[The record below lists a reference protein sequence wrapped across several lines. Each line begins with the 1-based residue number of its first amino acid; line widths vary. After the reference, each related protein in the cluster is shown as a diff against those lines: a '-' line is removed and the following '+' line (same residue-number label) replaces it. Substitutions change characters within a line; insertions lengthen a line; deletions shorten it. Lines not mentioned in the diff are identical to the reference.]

1 MAIYTKDLNAICA
14 RTSTSEIDYY
24 KDLNADMQVFLE
36 AAGTAEGLNAKSSNF
51 DNAMLLIAQA
61 LQRVTINME
70 DPATVVN
77 EIDGEMKALYGQK

>member
-1 MAIYTKDLNAICA
+1 
-14 RTSTSEIDYY
+14 
-24 KDLNADMQVFLE
+24 
-36 AAGTAEGLNAKSSNF
+36 
-51 DNAMLLIAQA
+51 MLLIAQA